1 MINIKS
7 IAKFFYTKYIGDSG
21 YKKNVLTMVGARVV
35 AQAIPILLTPLLT
48 RIYSPEEFG
57 IFAVYSTVASFVAM
71 ISNGRYCL
79 SIILP
84 KSKDKAETLV
94 LISSLFTIFTGVL
107 FSIILIFIGKNFFS
121 ALNIESVIQ
130 YTPFLIVTIILVGLY
145 EALFYYGLREKM
157 YRILAVNVIVQA
169 SVLIVLRLTSGYMG
183 YTSVGLILSY
193 LGSYLVS
200 YILLLVRS
208 KIQINFKDLKKNSKH
223 LLSEYSNFPRFSLL
237 SDILSTLANNS
248 PNIFLNKIF
257 GSTSAGYFS
266 ISDKVLGSPIWFVTS
281 SVGDVFK
288 QEASE
293 QYRNGGSCKT
303 VFTKTSRA
311 LFLIGIVPFLLIV
324 LFVPTFVPFLFGE
337 NWAPA
342 GEYIRIFSVMYFSS
356 FVVNPV
362 SYIIFI
368 VNKQQYGI
376 LFQAIKLISIV
387 AAFGVGFYY
396 QNLTLGLIMWSG
408 LITLTNIV
416 IFLISYKLAKDSKY
430 VEPVEKNI
438 QQN

>member
-1 MINIKS
+1 MSKIKS
-7 IAKFFYTKYIGDSG
+7 VAKLFYAKYIGDSS
-21 YKKNVLTMVGARVV
+21 YKKNVLTMVGARVI

-57 IFAVYSTVASFVAM
+57 VFAVYSTIASFVAM

-84 KSKDKAETLV
+84 KSKEKAQTLV
-94 LISSLFTIFTGVL
+94 LISSLFTIFTGIL
-107 FSIILIFIGKNFFS
+107 FFVILIFIGKNFFS
-121 ALNIESVIQ
+121 ALNIETISQ
-130 YTPFLIVTIILVGLY
+130 YTPFLIATIIFVGLY

-157 YRILAVNVIVQA
+157 YKILAVNIIIQA
-169 SVLIVLRLTSGYMG
+169 SILILLRLSVGYLG
-183 YTSVGLILSY
+183 YTGIGLIISHLVSY
-193 LGSYLVS
+193 FVS
-200 YILLLVRS
+200 YILLFFES
-208 KIQINFKDLKKNSKH
+208 KIQIDMKDLRKNSKQ
-223 LLSEYSNFPRFSLL
+223 LLSKYVNFPRFSLL
-237 SDILSTLANNS
+237 SDILSTLTNNS

-293 QYRNGGSCKT
+293 QYRNGGNCIT
-303 VFTKTSRA
+303 VFMKTSKA
-311 LFLIGIVPFLLIV
+311 LFLIGIIPFLLIF
-324 LFVPTFVPFLFGE
+324 LFVPALVPFLFGE

-342 GEYIRIFSVMYFSS
+342 GEYIRIFAVMYFSS

-368 VNKQQYGI
+368 VNKQIHGI
-376 LFQAIKLISIV
+376 LFQVIKLISIII
-387 AAFGVGFYY
+387 AFGLGLYY

-408 LITLTNIV
+408 LITISNII
-416 IFLISYKLAKDSKY
+416 IFLISYKLARDSKY
-430 VEPVEKNI
+430 VEPVEKDI
-438 QQN
+438 RQN